1 MAQFS
6 FERGVYTFSEGDGSG
21 QQIFVDIV
29 DKDIQIPDHVSIAI
43 NATIEPSSN
52 ATQGK
57 QSLTPLHHH
66 YIIITTFIGY
76 LCTDV
81 DYNIAQLLL
90 IFRNTTRFLELDIG
104 LGILQDELVEGHEV
118 INLRL
123 NEPVIS
129 GLVHEGGAIL
139 APNGHQRTTVIIEE
153 DDGKPAFVYTN
164 IRVCLRVTLA
174 TSEMCMYASKH
185 F

>member
-57 QSLTPLHHH
+57 HSLTPLHHH
-66 YIIITTFIGY
+66 YY
-76 LCTDV
+76 VHWLLCTDV

-153 DDGKPAFVYTN
+153 DDGQFTQ
-164 IRVCLRVTLA
+164 
-174 TSEMCMYASKH
+174 H
-185 F
+185 